1 MTKLK
6 DITGKALS
14 GEWGTDDETG
24 VGIPVLRTTNFT
36 NEGIVNY
43 ENVVTRIITK
53 KDISEKYLQSGDI
66 IIEKSGGSDKQPVGR
81 VIYFDGPEN
90 TYLFNNFTGLLRVR
104 DKNEWFPRYVFYS
117 LFANYKKGGTRPFEN
132 KTTGLHNLK
141 TDDYVSR
148 YEITEIP
155 LNKQVAICAQLDQ
168 ILKVINL
175 RRKEI
180 SNLDDLIKARF
191 VEMFGDPKLNDKGW
205 NSGIISDYYEVKG
218 GKRIPKGM
226 GYADGITAHP
236 YLRATDMK
244 NETILDDD
252 IHYIDDDVFERIK
265 RYTVKGGDIYLTNV
279 GVNLGMAGVIPE
291 KYDGANLTENAVKL
305 VPKTE
310 KVIDGVFWAYYINSP
325 GIQDYI
331 NERKMSVGVPKLAI
345 FRIETMPLLLPP
357 IELQMKFIEFVN
369 QIDKS
374 KLLSGCRLFHS
385 WAPEIEKS
393 ESCWRAPTE
402 DKGFAGRSTPTMTPA
417 DRKNLNRVGVPRRRT
432 KDLRGCRRQQ

>member
-191 VEMFGDPKLNDKGW
+191 VEMFGNPATPGDKFKTCKLG
-205 NSGIISDYYEVKG
+205 EV
-218 GKRIPKGM
+218 
-226 GYADGITAHP
+226 ADVKSSH
-236 YLRATDMK
+236 R
-244 NETILDDD
+244 
-252 IHYIDDDVFERIK
+252 VF
-265 RYTVKGGDIYLTNV
+265 T
-279 GVNLGMAGVIPE
+279 
-291 KYDGANLTENAVKL
+291 TEFVD
-305 VPKTE
+305 E
-310 KVIDGVFWAYYINSP
+310 
-325 GIQDYI
+325 
-331 NERKMSVGVPKLAI
+331 GVPFYRGTEIGVLASGQRPEDPY
-345 FRIETMPLLLPP
+345 RISMEHYLKIASDDSKPIRGDLLLPSICNKGQVWMVDTDEP
-357 IELQMKFIEFVN
+357 FYYKDGRVLCISPNRSVFDPRYLQLYMKMRTEAEYPKLGSGSTFAEFKIFQLKKLEIDIPPMDIQNQFAQFVT

-374 KLLSGCRLFHS
+374 KATVQKALDETQLLFDSL
-385 WAPEIEKS
+385 
-393 ESCWRAPTE
+393 
-402 DKGFAGRSTPTMTPA
+402 M
-417 DRKNLNRVGVPRRRT
+417 
-432 KDLRGCRRQQ
+432 QQYFG

>member
-191 VEMFGDPKLNDKGW
+191 VEMFGDPKLNDKRW

-310 KVIDGVFWAYYINSP
+310 KVIDGVFLAYYINSP

-374 KLLSGCRLFHS
+374 KFACVINLF
-385 WAPEIEKS
+385 
-393 ESCWRAPTE
+393 
-402 DKGFAGRSTPTMTPA
+402 
-417 DRKNLNRVGVPRRRT
+417 PRIR
-432 KDLRGCRRQQ
+432 

>member
-81 VIYFDGPEN
+81 VIYFNGPEN

-155 LNKQVAICAQLDQ
+155 LNKQIDICAQLDQ

-175 RRKEI
+175 RRKEL

-191 VEMFGDPKLNDKGW
+191 VEMFGEDIKQSNMTIADIAEETTVGIA
-205 NSGIISDYYEVKG
+205 NSATHAYSKSGVV
-218 GKRIPKGM
+218 M
-226 GYADGITAHP
+226 
-236 YLRATDMK
+236 LR
-244 NETILDDD
+244 NQNIRVNYLDDRD
-252 IHYIDDDVFERIK
+252 LIYIKQDFAEK
-265 RYTVKGGDIYLTNV
+265 YKNKALHEGDILVTRTGANV
-279 GVNLGMAGVIPE
+279 GMACI
-291 KYDGANLTENAVKL
+291 
-305 VPKTE
+305 VPKKYEGCQTFTTLILRLR
-310 KVIDGVFWAYYINSP
+310 KDISISPIFVCHYINSP
-325 GIQDYI
+325 LGKSFVDENKIGGGQPNFGAKQLSI
-331 NERKMSVGVPKLAI
+331 MPIVVPSEEKQIAFDL
-345 FRIETMPLLLPP
+345 
-357 IELQMKFIEFVN
+357 FVN
-369 QIDKS
+369 QVDKS

-385 WAPEIEKS
+385 WAP
-393 ESCWRAPTE
+393 
-402 DKGFAGRSTPTMTPA
+402 
-417 DRKNLNRVGVPRRRT
+417 
-432 KDLRGCRRQQ
+432 